1 MYHPNISSEGELM
14 LDIFHYENW
23 SVAMTVD
30 KLLLYVVSV
39 LYDPVLDCDPINEDI
54 ADIYAADLE
63 LYEGTARAWTW
74 EYSSTPIVSH
84 FYPAKKDT
92 SRRRSRSR
100 PRYHNDLAAR
110 SRSSA
115 YKERRIV
122 VPESREILE
131 RRDDAS
137 SPVEKGGGVSSG
149 MHRRLT
155 ISYL

>member
-1 MYHPNISSEGELM
+1 VYHPNISSEGELM

-92 SRRRSRSR
+92 SRSR
-100 PRYHNDLAAR
+100 PRYHNDVAAR

-115 YKERRIV
+115 YKEKRIV
-122 VPESREILE
+122 VPEPREIYG
-131 RRDDAS
+131 
-137 SPVEKGGGVSSG
+137 PVRLAEFWLKLAEKHCSG
-149 MHRRLT
+149 
-155 ISYL
+155 